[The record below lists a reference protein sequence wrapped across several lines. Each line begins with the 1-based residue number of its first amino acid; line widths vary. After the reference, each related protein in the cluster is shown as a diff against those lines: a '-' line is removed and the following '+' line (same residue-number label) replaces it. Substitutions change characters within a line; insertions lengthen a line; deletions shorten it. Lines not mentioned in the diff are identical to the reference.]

1 MHGSDPRASGPKASL
16 PPSPSTSTFSE
27 AHFGL
32 LGLQHQHTWAKVWL
46 TWHLYFRSQLYGH
59 FLQEAFP
66 GLLSNLWH
74 PCTPKSIALPLVKLL
89 ITDTQGPWVREGRT
103 GPTLFPDVSSTW
115 HPMKEITLASY
126 QQLRPPPTTQGS
138 LGARTVYESTLRT
151 FHTLKAAENWES
163 SPVGVRIPARS
174 PSLSGPQFPHLS
186 SHRLLVSTGSPARAI
201 RSPPLLTEESE
212 QWAAPV
218 SRLLHGQTRF
228 ENSDYS
234 LIKPVGLP
242 VNTL

>member
-1 MHGSDPRASGPKASL
+1 MQGPQLPALEQLRGQRLDLEGEEGPGTVSMHGSDPRASGPKVSL

-74 PCTPKSIALPLVKLL
+74 PCTPKSITLPLVKLL

-126 QQLRPPPTTQGS
+126 QQLRPPPPPRAHWEPEQ
-138 LGARTVYESTLRT
+138 
-151 FHTLKAAENWES
+151 FMKAC
-163 SPVGVRIPARS
+163 
-174 PSLSGPQFPHLS
+174 
-186 SHRLLVSTGSPARAI
+186 
-201 RSPPLLTEESE
+201 
-212 QWAAPV
+212 
-218 SRLLHGQTRF
+218 
-228 ENSDYS
+228 
-234 LIKPVGLP
+234 
-242 VNTL
+242 